1 MTHTLTL
8 GLIGHVDHGKSALVS
23 ALTGIETD
31 RLKEERE
38 RGMSIV
44 LGFAYLETPHGVID
58 LIDVPGHED
67 FIRAMIAGSTGLDG
81 AVLVV
86 AANEGVMPQTREHF
100 DIARLLEL
108 DRGIVVVNKADLV
121 SEQELEV
128 MTGEIR
134 AFVRGSFLE
143 GAPIIATSA
152 IGGQGI
158 DALRQVLAELAVS
171 PVERPEG
178 RGFYLPLDRVFT
190 LRGFGVVGT
199 GTLRGGRLRVND
211 RVQIMPGDRT
221 ATIRALQSRNRPIQ
235 EALPGQRVAVNLRN
249 VGREEL
255 ARGSTIAT
263 PGLLTLTRQV
273 DAELRLLDSVTVAQE
288 GLRNGASV
296 RLLIGTT
303 EAMARIRL
311 LDRDSLPP
319 GETGLAQLRCDR
331 DLATRE
337 GERFVVRSYSP
348 MMTIG
353 GGRILDASPG
363 RHRRFDAAVTCR
375 LETVAAG
382 DATAM
387 LRQLVAESGPAGID
401 ASSAAE
407 RLGVALEALRTAAGE
422 VDVLTI
428 GDRLV
433 TQASFAQLLEDIA
446 AAVNRHH
453 RDYPRERGVAAGR
466 VRSALSPE
474 PHESVFR
481 RALADLVA
489 SGRIRN
495 DSEAL
500 SLPDFDIL
508 AGLSESER
516 AAAAELERTFLEFGV
531 SPPPPLE
538 VVGRE
543 KQKGVAYRL
552 LLERGLLVRLRTYDR
567 GMALVLHA
575 STLEDVKRRLRQQ
588 YPHPATFAL
597 KDVRDLLETTRRFAL
612 PILEHFDATGVT
624 IKLGDVRRLRES

>member
-8 GLIGHVDHGKSALVS
+8 GLIGHVDHGKSALVR

-31 RLKEERE
+31 RLREERE

-44 LGFAYLETPHGVID
+44 LGFAYVETPHGVID

-67 FIRAMIAGSTGLDG
+67 FIRAMIAGSTGFDG

-108 DRGIVVVNKADLV
+108 DRGIVVINKADLV
-121 SEQELEV
+121 SEQELEA
-128 MTGEIR
+128 MTAGIR
-134 AFVRGSFLE
+134 DFVRGSFLE

-152 IGGQGI
+152 TVGQGI
-158 DALRQVLAELAVS
+158 DTLRNALAELAVA
-171 PVERPEG
+171 PMERQER

-199 GTLRGGRLRVND
+199 GTLRGGRVRVND

-221 ATIRALQSRNRPIQ
+221 ATVRALQSRNQPIQ
-235 EALPGQRVAVNLRN
+235 EALPGQRVAINLRN
-249 VGREEL
+249 VGREEI

-273 DAELRLLDSVTVAQE
+273 DVELRLLDSEAMAQE
-288 GLRNGASV
+288 GLRNGANV

-303 EAMARIRL
+303 EAMAKVRL
-311 LDRDSLPP
+311 LDRDSLPR
-319 GETGLAQLRCDR
+319 GATGLAQLRCDR

-337 GERFVVRSYSP
+337 GERFIVRSYSP
-348 MMTIG
+348 MITIG

-363 RHRRFDAAVTCR
+363 RHRRFDASVTHR

-382 DATAM
+382 DVTAT
-387 LRQLVAESGPAGID
+387 LRQLVAESGLTGIEAG
-401 ASSAAE
+401 AAAE
-407 RLGVALEALRTAAGE
+407 RLGLSLEALRAAAGE
-422 VDVLTI
+422 ADVLAV
-428 GDRLV
+428 GDRLIA
-433 TQASFAQLLEDIA
+433 QAGFAQLLEDIA
-446 AAVNRHH
+446 AAVSRHH

-466 VRSALSPE
+466 IRSALSPE
-474 PHESVFR
+474 PHEAVFR
-481 RALADLVA
+481 RAVADLAA
-489 SGRIRN
+489 SGTLSN
-495 DSEAL
+495 DGDML

-508 AGLSESER
+508 AGLDESER
-516 AAAAELERTFLEFGV
+516 AAAAELEKAFLEFGV
-531 SPPPPLE
+531 APPPPLE

-543 KQKGVAYRL
+543 KQRGAAYRL
-552 LLERGLLVRLRTYDR
+552 LLEKGLLVRLRIYDR
-567 GMALVLHA
+567 GTPLVLHA
-575 STLEDVKRRLRQQ
+575 ATLDDVERRLRQR

-597 KDVRDLLETTRRFAL
+597 ADVRDMLDTTRRFAL

-624 IKLGDVRRLRES
+624 IKLGDVRRLREQ